1 MDLIL
6 IFVVLPLATII
17 FSIALQ
23 RLLKC
28 PILVAAIIFAI
39 FLILTYTVFGTDF
52 IIFAILFAILAF
64 ITAFL
69 VNLFCKITR
78 RLRDLERRNSD
89 CNCDEDDDYDD
100 DCCRSSRSGRN
111 RRRRRDCDCEE
122 DDENLLT
129 ISSRCGNSGENTR
142 LLTISTGG
150 TCGNNNDNNNSN
162 CNNESCGCNSC
173 GCDNGNSNCGCN
185 NNSNNERIVLNAEVV
200 PTNNGRSG
208 AFRGC
213 FRRRC

>member
-1 MDLIL
+1 MDTIL

-28 PILVAAIIFAI
+28 PILVAAVVFAI

-52 IIFAILFAILAF
+52 LIFAILFALLAF

-69 VNLFCKITR
+69 TCLICKIIR
-78 RLRDLERRNSD
+78 RLQSLEDREADCDDNSNGFE
-89 CNCDEDDDYDD
+89 CSCSNNNG
-100 DCCRSSRSGRN
+100 RSKQRSGRN
-111 RRRRRDCDCEE
+111 NREGNCNNSG
-122 DDENLLT
+122 DDEKLLT
-129 ISSRCGNSGENTR
+129 ISSRCGNGENTD

-150 TCGNNNDNNNSN
+150 TSG
-162 CNNESCGCNSC
+162 
-173 GCDNGNSNCGCN
+173 N
-185 NNSNNERIVLNAEVV
+185 NNSNNCGCNSYNNDSIVVNAEIV
-200 PTNNGRSG
+200 PNNNGRSG
-208 AFRGC
+208 CFRGA

>member
-28 PILVAAIIFAI
+28 PILVAAVVFAI

-52 IIFAILFAILAF
+52 IIFAIVFGILAF

-69 VNLFCKITR
+69 VSLFCRLIR
-78 RLRDLERRNSD
+78 RLGGLE
-89 CNCDEDDDYDD
+89 
-100 DCCRSSRSGRN
+100 GRES
-111 RRRRRDCDCEE
+111 DCDCDCDD
-122 DDENLLT
+122 DDEC
-129 ISSRCGNSGENTR
+129 RCGRARSGNGKTSD

-150 TCGNNNDNNNSN
+150 TSGNSNNNSCN
-162 CNNESCGCNSC
+162 CNNST
-173 GCDNGNSNCGCN
+173 
-185 NNSNNERIVLNAEVV
+185 NERIVLNAEVV
-200 PTNNGRSG
+200 PSNNGNSG

-213 FRRRC
+213 YRRR

>member
-1 MDLIL
+1 MDPIL

-23 RLLKC
+23 RIFKC
-28 PILVAAIIFAI
+28 PILVSAIIFAI

-52 IIFAILFAILAF
+52 IIFAILFAVLAF

-69 VNLFCKITR
+69 SNIFCKLIR
-78 RLRDLERRNSD
+78 RLQSLEERNSERD
-89 CNCDEDDDYDD
+89 CEDNEE
-100 DCCRSSRSGRN
+100 CSCGGSRSGRN
-111 RRRRRDCDCEE
+111 SNDQNSRNSRNNNGRCNSNNYDN
-122 DDENLLT
+122 ENLLT
-129 ISSRCGNSGENTR
+129 ISSRCGNGDSAE

-150 TCGNNNDNNNSN
+150 TCVNNNNNDTNN
-162 CNNESCGCNSC
+162 C
-173 GCDNGNSNCGCN
+173 NCGC
-185 NNSNNERIVLNAEVV
+185 NNERIVLNAEVV

-213 FRRRC
+213 FRRRWN

>member
-28 PILVAAIIFAI
+28 PILVAAVVFAI

-52 IIFAILFAILAF
+52 IIFAIVFGILAF

-69 VNLFCKITR
+69 VSLFCRLIR
-78 RLRDLERRNSD
+78 RLGGLE
-89 CNCDEDDDYDD
+89 
-100 DCCRSSRSGRN
+100 GRES
-111 RRRRRDCDCEE
+111 DCDCDD
-122 DDENLLT
+122 DDEC
-129 ISSRCGNSGENTR
+129 RCGRARSGNGKTSD

-150 TCGNNNDNNNSN
+150 TSGNSNNNSCN
-162 CNNESCGCNSC
+162 CNNST
-173 GCDNGNSNCGCN
+173 
-185 NNSNNERIVLNAEVV
+185 NERIVLNAEVV
-200 PTNNGRSG
+200 PSNNGNSG

-213 FRRRC
+213 YRRR

>member
-6 IFVVLPLATII
+6 IFVVLPLTTII

-28 PILVAAIIFAI
+28 PILVAAVVFAT

-69 VNLFCKITR
+69 VSLFCRITR
-78 RLRDLERRNSD
+78 SNLDNND
-89 CNCDEDDDYDD
+89 NDD
-100 DCCRSSRSGRN
+100 
-111 RRRRRDCDCEE
+111 
-122 DDENLLT
+122 NLLT
-129 ISSRCGNSGENTR
+129 ISSRCGNCKNSEV
-142 LLTISTGG
+142 LTISTGG
-150 TCGNNNDNNNSN
+150 TYGNSNNNNASN
-162 CNNESCGCNSC
+162 CNN
-173 GCDNGNSNCGCN
+173 GNNNCSCN
-185 NNSNNERIVLNAEVV
+185 NNTNERIVLNAEVV
-200 PTNNGRSG
+200 PANNGNSG

-213 FRRRC
+213 YRRRWN